1 MLPPGLYRFDQ
12 VQPGD
17 CLLTDWAKVTPQ
29 AIDAFAALTQDR
41 FAIHLSD
48 EGARAHGFDRRVAHG
63 LLILS
68 LVEGLKATAPAQ
80 FATFASLGWDWA
92 FRAPVFA
99 NDSIRALVTVAAKRA
114 AGPHR
119 GLLTLA
125 VSVENQNG
133 QIVQQGQ
140 TRLMAHRAS
149 PAP

>member
-1 MLPPGLYRFDQ
+1 MLARAVYTYDQ
-12 VQPGD
+12 VQIGD

-29 AIDAFAALTQDR
+29 AIDTFAALTQDR

-68 LVEGLKATAPAQ
+68 LVEGLKSTAPAQ
-80 FATFASLGWDWA
+80 LDTFASLGWDWS

-99 NDSIRALVTVAAKRA
+99 GDSIRATVTVAAKRA
-114 AGPHR
+114 ASAR
-119 GLLTLA
+119 GGMLTLS
-125 VSVENQNG
+125 VSVENQDG

-140 TRLMAHRAS
+140 TRLMAKHAK
-149 PAP
+149 AP